1 MAIYIDRNAPE
12 SGIASLLAMQ
22 GRGGDTELVHMT
34 KPEVKMLMNTGLMS
48 LNNETGLPEFFKG
61 KDFLKFALPIAAG
74 IAFPALL
81 GPSIG
86 SIFGTGAGAA
96 LAGNAIAGGLGTA
109 AAGMLTGQ
117 DPADALMSGLLSGGM
132 SYGLGSAFPKTF
144 GVKGGVVGDVTPASH
159 MGALEASGGM
169 SSGPFAGP
177 TDYITESTATSLVPT
192 IDFPPPDYPAYI
204 KAPPLPVATPS
215 IGGLSYG
222 MGPQALA
229 ASGAQTGSLGGLTNT
244 PLMHSYNPAPRV
256 LPEPSR
262 VLPSEIFTT
271 NKFPGADR
279 AFNNLIEGMD
289 PEFGMTELVTVENPQ
304 VFPGIPRYT
313 TADTLGSGRVGI
325 DRVLPEPN
333 RVFPSTSPVNS
344 DESITVSD
352 SAFRGG
358 DRSLTPSLAKAATV
372 TEESWTDRF
381 KEKLP
386 QSLGE
391 FGERVWSKD
400 SILPAVSSLG
410 TGLLTGAFDEEVE
423 EQTIEIGGKSYT
435 PRELEYT
442 YNLAPNQLEG
452 LSASEIRAL
461 LEKGNLGKFY
471 EQPSSG
477 EGVFRPVAQ
486 GGLIGLADG
495 GNPDFEGQV
504 IGHGHGMQDNVL
516 MPIKEKGGIAAVSP
530 DEYVV
535 PADVMSMIGNGS
547 ADSGAKAMDS
557 FIADFRTMKY
567 GRPEQPPEINPK
579 GALQSLMKT

>member
-1 MAIYIDRNAPE
+1 MEN
-12 SGIASLLAMQ
+12 
-22 GRGGDTELVHMT
+22 
-34 KPEVKMLMNTGLMS
+34 
-48 LNNETGLPEFFKG
+48 
-61 KDFLKFALPIAAG
+61 
-74 IAFPALL
+74 
-81 GPSIG
+81 
-86 SIFGTGAGAA
+86 
-96 LAGNAIAGGLGTA
+96 
-109 AAGMLTGQ
+109 
-117 DPADALMSGLLSGGM
+117 
-132 SYGLGSAFPKTF
+132 
-144 GVKGGVVGDVTPASH
+144 
-159 MGALEASGGM
+159 
-169 SSGPFAGP
+169 
-177 TDYITESTATSLVPT
+177 
-192 IDFPPPDYPAYI
+192 PPDF
-204 KAPPLPVATPS
+204 
-215 IGGLSYG
+215 
-222 MGPQALA
+222 
-229 ASGAQTGSLGGLTNT
+229 
-244 PLMHSYNPAPRV
+244 
-256 LPEPSR
+256 
-262 VLPSEIFTT
+262 FT
-271 NKFPGADR
+271 K
-279 AFNNLIEGMD
+279 
-289 PEFGMTELVTVENPQ
+289 
-304 VFPGIPRYT
+304 
-313 TADTLGSGRVGI
+313 S
-325 DRVLPEPN
+325 
-333 RVFPSTSPVNS
+333 
-344 DESITVSD
+344 
-352 SAFRGG
+352 SA
-358 DRSLTPSLAKAATV
+358 PSLAEAATV
-372 TEESWTDRF
+372 TEKSRTDRF

-391 FGERVWSKD
+391 FGKRVWSKD
-400 SILPAVSSLG
+400 SMLPAVSSLG

-423 EQTIEIGGKSYT
+423 EQTIEIGGKYYT

-504 IGHGHGMQDNVL
+504 TGHGHGMQDNVL